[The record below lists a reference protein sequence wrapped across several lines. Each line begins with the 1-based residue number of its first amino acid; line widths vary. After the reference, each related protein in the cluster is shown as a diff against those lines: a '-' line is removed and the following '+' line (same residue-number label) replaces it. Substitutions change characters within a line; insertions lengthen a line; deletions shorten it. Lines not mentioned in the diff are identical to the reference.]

1 VKSLFD
7 EIGFAGAGLI
17 LILVGI
23 AFAVS
28 GIAWATFC
36 IVLGISALAFAGA
49 KGSKGN
55 LRTTAGFVSLGCFI
69 ASIVILLT
77 SLPV

>member
-7 EIGFAGAGLI
+7 EIGFAGTGLI

-28 GIAWATFC
+28 GIPLASFC
-36 IVLGISALAFAGA
+36 IILGISALAFAGA
-49 KGSKGN
+49 KGSKGH
-55 LRTTAGFVSLGCFI
+55 LRTIAGLVSLGFFI